1 MSQLGHAEPLCDWN
15 PGPDTYE
22 RCDHAKFK
30 TFVPQGGLG
39 AAREHVLPCQ
49 KLMTKDPTN

>member
-1 MSQLGHAEPLCDWN
+1 MSQLGRAELLCDWN
-15 PGPDTYE
+15 FGPDTYE
-22 RCDHAKFK
+22 RCDRAKFK
-30 TFVPQGGLG
+30 IFVPQGSLG